1 MNGVSQVAPLL
12 GLLGT
17 VMGMIASFNGI
28 SAADGAEGQR
38 EMLAGGIAQA
48 LITTASGM
56 FVAIPALA
64 AYLFFVGRVDQLITE
79 IDALGQ
85 KIVELIS
92 SDALAERGAK
102 RKAA

>member
-1 MNGVSQVAPLL
+1 
-12 GLLGT
+12 
-17 VMGMIASFNGI
+17 
-28 SAADGAEGQR
+28 
-38 EMLAGGIAQA
+38 MLAGGIAQA

-56 FVAIPALA
+56 FVAIPALI

-92 SDALAERGAK
+92 TDALAERGA
-102 RKAA
+102 RRAKAA

>member
-1 MNGVSQVAPLL
+1 
-12 GLLGT
+12 
-17 VMGMIASFNGI
+17 
-28 SAADGAEGQR
+28 
-38 EMLAGGIAQA
+38 MLAGGIAQA

-56 FVAIPALA
+56 FVAIPALT

-79 IDALGQ
+79 IDGLGQ

-92 SDALAERGAK
+92 SDALGERGAK